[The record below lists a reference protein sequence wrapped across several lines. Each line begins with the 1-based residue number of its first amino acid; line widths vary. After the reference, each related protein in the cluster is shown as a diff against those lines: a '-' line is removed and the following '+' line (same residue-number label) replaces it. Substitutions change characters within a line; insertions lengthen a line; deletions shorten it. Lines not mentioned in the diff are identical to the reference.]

1 MYEKG
6 IVIIG
11 GGHGGSEAAAGL
23 RSEGYDGKVTLVCNE
38 PDIPYQRPPLSKA
51 FLKDPDHQL
60 LPLRAEVFYTK
71 NDIELRLGQA
81 ATAID
86 RNGGAVALADGSSI
100 PADRV
105 ILATGSRPR
114 VPPVS
119 GIDLEGVYT
128 LRTATRNGGA
138 VALADGSSIPADRVI
153 LATGSRPRVPPV
165 SGIDLEGVYTLRTA
179 TDARRLRD
187 AVHRASDCVVVGG
200 GFIGLEIAGTA
211 RLLGKTVTVLEAAG
225 RLMGRA
231 VAPEISEH
239 FLHLHRGWGSDI
251 RLETPVGS
259 FVADGGGL
267 VGVETATGARI
278 AADIAIVGIGAVPDM
293 ALAEAAG
300 LDCDDGILVND
311 YVETST
317 PEILAIGDVVSFTH
331 WELERRI
338 RLESVQNAV
347 DQGRV
352 AARTIVGK
360 REPYRDV
367 PWFWSDQGDVK
378 LQMAGLPF
386 GASQSL
392 LRGDMA
398 SGSFSVFHYDEDRLV
413 AVDSVNRAGDHVVGR
428 RLIGAGLSPPP
439 EIATDEATNLKKLLK
454 EMMGRDRIA
463 MGGGS

>member
-86 RNGGAVALADGSSI
+86 
-100 PADRV
+100 
-105 ILATGSRPR
+105 
-114 VPPVS
+114 
-119 GIDLEGVYT
+119 
-128 LRTATRNGGA
+128 RNGGA

-398 SGSFSVFHYDEDRLV
+398 SGSFSVFHYDEDHLV

>member
-86 RNGGAVALADGSSI
+86 
-100 PADRV
+100 
-105 ILATGSRPR
+105 
-114 VPPVS
+114 
-119 GIDLEGVYT
+119 
-128 LRTATRNGGA
+128 RNGGA